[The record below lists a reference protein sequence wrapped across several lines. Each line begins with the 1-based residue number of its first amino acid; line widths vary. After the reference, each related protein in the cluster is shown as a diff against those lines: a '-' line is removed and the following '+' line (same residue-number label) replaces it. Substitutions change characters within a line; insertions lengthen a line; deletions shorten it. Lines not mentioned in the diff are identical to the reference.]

1 MAKFKVNERTVD
13 GLYLEI
19 DHHKREKTDILREN
33 DSLRRQNTML
43 IESLEA
49 LVSEKS
55 FWSQEAL
62 TTGIVW
68 RLENVL
74 NQIKNDS

>member
-19 DHHKREKTDILREN
+19 DHHKKEKIDILREN
-33 DSLRRQNTML
+33 DSLRKQNTML
-43 IESLEA
+43 IDSLEA

>member
-13 GLYLEI
+13 GLQLEI
-19 DHHKREKTDILREN
+19 DYHKREKADVLREN
-33 DSLRRQNTML
+33 DSLRRQNSML
-43 IESLEA
+43 LESLEA
-49 LVSEKS
+49 IVSDKS

-74 NQIKNDS
+74 NQIKNNG